1 MKELSLVLEVKDL
14 KVAYGRAQVVNGVS
28 IEVHEGECVA
38 IVGANG
44 AGKTSII
51 KAVMGLVPPAGGRV
65 FLNGVDITAR
75 PAWERVTRGIGYVPE
90 GRRVF
95 PSLSVEKNLLTGV
108 YRISDP
114 RKVPELLNRVYTIF
128 PRLQERRRQLASTL
142 SGGEQQMLAI
152 GRALMAEPKLLVID
166 EVSMGLSP
174 LMVNQAF
181 KVISSL
187 HRAGQSVLLVE
198 QNAKKALQVADRGYL
213 VENGKVILSG
223 KADELAAHP
232 QFVGAYFGRMVYG
245 K

>member
-1 MKELSLVLEVKDL
+1 MSLVLEVKDL

-28 IEVHEGECVA
+28 LEVHEGECVA

-51 KAVMGLVPPAGGRV
+51 RAVMGLVPPVAGRV
-65 FLNGVDITAR
+65 ILNGVDITDR
-75 PAWERVTRGIGYVPE
+75 PAWERVTRGVGYVPE

-95 PSLSVEKNLLTGV
+95 PALTVEKNLLTGV
-108 YRISDP
+108 YRIRDSK
-114 RKVPELLNRVYTIF
+114 KVSELLDRVYEIF
-128 PRLQERRRQLASTL
+128 PRLKERRRQLASTL

-152 GRALMAEPKLLVID
+152 GRALMSDPQLLIID

-181 KVISSL
+181 RVISNL
-187 HRAGQSVLLVE
+187 HKAGQSVLLVE

-213 VENGKVILSG
+213 IENGKVILSG

-232 QFVGAYFGRMVYG
+232 QFVGAYFGRMAYV